1 MDIPSLHE
9 VNQWLDSGGKMQY
22 QTVSCSVCNAEF
34 PVEATASHSCASYL
48 KAAIDEL
55 GTTVRELERKY
66 AEMEDR
72 LQMYESDGR

>member
-9 VNQWLDSGGKMQY
+9 VHEWMDGSSRIGLPA
-22 QTVSCSVCNAEF
+22 AETYYTH
-34 PVEATASHSCASYL
+34 VDVKIVNDL

-55 GTTVRELERKY
+55 RTSVRELERKH

>member
-9 VNQWLDSGGKMQY
+9 VHEWLDASSQMQLPG
-22 QTVSCSVCNAEF
+22 AETHYTHAD
-34 PVEATASHSCASYL
+34 VKIVNDL

-55 GTTVRELERKY
+55 RTTVRELERKH

-72 LQMYESDGR
+72 LAGEGK